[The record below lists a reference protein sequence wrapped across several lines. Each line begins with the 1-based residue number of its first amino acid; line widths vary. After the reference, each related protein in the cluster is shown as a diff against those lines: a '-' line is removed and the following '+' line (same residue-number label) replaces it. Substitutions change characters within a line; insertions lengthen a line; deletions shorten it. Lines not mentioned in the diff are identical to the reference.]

1 MPRNEKLAIIFFAH
15 LLTKRGDF
23 VEQVIK
29 ISKNTKTTADSLAA
43 CFGLSRPRIVQ
54 LANEGVLIRD
64 ENSKYCIVDNIQRY
78 INSKAGQDG
87 VLSFDGARTKHENLK
102 SRLTELKLAKLEAR
116 MHDAEN
122 VELVMTELLTNLRTQ
137 LLGLP
142 ATLAGQLSNKKQEDI
157 YDILEKTIEEK
168 LKELSEYEPSL
179 FSEEMNDDTEDD

>member
-1 MPRNEKLAIIFFAH
+1 
-15 LLTKRGDF
+15 
-23 VEQVIK
+23 
-29 ISKNTKTTADSLAA
+29 
-43 CFGLSRPRIVQ
+43 
-54 LANEGVLIRD
+54 
-64 ENSKYCIVDNIQRY
+64 
-78 INSKAGQDG
+78 
-87 VLSFDGARTKHENLK
+87 
-102 SRLTELKLAKLEAR
+102 

-179 FSEEMNDDTEDD
+179 FLEEMNDDTEDD